1 MTFNHKQFFSDYNI
15 KPEQKGSWLNVYCP
29 FCHGGGK
36 YLGYNIESN
45 GVSCWKC
52 GAKNLYLLTKKIS
65 NLPWGEIK
73 DKYITDDIRPSY
85 KKKEREQLNNF
96 IMPKNFTPI
105 TEAHKQYITDRGFDV
120 DYIVKKYNLLST
132 ARLSNLANRIVMPVK
147 YKNEIVTYTTRAMT
161 DEGVRYIACSPENEA
176 RPIKACLYGLD
187 DLKGD
192 SVVVV
197 EGVTDQWNL
206 GDVSVATFG
215 TKLTDVQILML
226 SRFKNI
232 FIMFDKEAESVALD
246 LGHKL
251 GVTCNVEI
259 VDIPNPDIDDP
270 AELTVEEVEI
280 IKKELGF

>member
-1 MTFNHKQFFSDYNI
+1 MSFNYKQFFSDYNL
-15 KPEQKGSWLNVYCP
+15 KPEPKGSWLNIYCP

-36 YLGYNIESN
+36 YLGYNFES
-45 GVSCWKC
+45 GGISCWKC
-52 GAKNLYLLTKKIS
+52 GKHSLYDLTTTIS
-65 NLPWGEIK
+65 SLTWSEIK

-85 KKKEREQLNNF
+85 KKKKKEYASNF

-105 TEAHKQYITDRGFDV
+105 TKVHKQYITGRGFDA
-120 DYIVKKYNLLST
+120 DYIIKKYNLLST
-132 ARLSNLANRIVMPVK
+132 ARLSNLSNRIVMPVK
-147 YKNEIVTYTTRAMT
+147 YKNEIVSYTTRAMT
-161 DEGVRYIACSPENEA
+161 DEGERYIACSPENEA
-176 RPIKACLYGLD
+176 RPIKSCLYGLD
-187 DLKGD
+187 DLKGS

-206 GDVSVATFG
+206 GNISVATFG
-215 TKLTDVQILML
+215 TKLTDVQILLL

-251 GVTCNVEI
+251 GITCNVEI

-270 AELTVEEVEI
+270 AELTVEEVEKV
-280 IKKELGF
+280 KKELGF